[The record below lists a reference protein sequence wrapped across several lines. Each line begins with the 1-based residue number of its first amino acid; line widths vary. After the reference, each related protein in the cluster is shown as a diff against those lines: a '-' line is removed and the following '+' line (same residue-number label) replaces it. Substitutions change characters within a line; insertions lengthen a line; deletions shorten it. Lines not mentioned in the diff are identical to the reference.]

1 MQLPRH
7 RRAAVLIAAAGLLA
21 VGVTV
26 LAQPPA
32 AAAKLSAAT
41 PADGASLA
49 AAPAAVSLTF
59 STAVGEAH
67 VQVSGART
75 GQPPVID
82 GRTVTQPVTA
92 ARAGGHVVS
101 YHVLTSSGREV
112 SGTLSF
118 TTARQAGS
126 GAALPPAADP
136 AGDPAADPAAAGHVH
151 DAPDPVTAVLLGV
164 NGLVL
169 LVLVVLFVRT
179 GRRRAHR

>member
-1 MQLPRH
+1 MQLPR
-7 RRAAVLIAAAGLLA
+7 RSRAAVLIAAAGLLA
-21 VGVTV
+21 VGITA
-26 LAQPPA
+26 LARPPVA
-32 AAAKLSAAT
+32 AARLSAAT

-67 VQVSGART
+67 LQVSGAQT

-101 YHVLTSSGREV
+101 YHVLTSGGREV

-118 TTARQAGS
+118 TTARPGGPA
-126 GAALPPAADP
+126 AALPPAADP
-136 AGDPAADPAAAGHVH
+136 AADLAATGHQH
-151 DAPDPVTAVLLGV
+151 DAPDPLTAALLGV
-164 NGLVL
+164 NALVL
-169 LVLVVLFVRT
+169 LVLGVRFVRT

>member
-21 VGVTV
+21 AGVTM
-26 LAQPPA
+26 LANPPA

-59 STAVGEAH
+59 STTVGEAH

-92 ARAGGHVVS
+92 ARAGGHLVS
-101 YHVLTSSGREV
+101 YHVLTSGGREV
-112 SGTLSF
+112 SGTLAF
-118 TTARQAGS
+118 TTTRS
-126 GAALPPAADP
+126 GGPAAGLP
-136 AGDPAADPAAAGHVH
+136 AAEPGADPAADGHQH
-151 DAPDPVTAVLLGV
+151 DGPDPVTAALLGV
-164 NGLVL
+164 NLLVL
-169 LVLVVLFVRT
+169 LVLGVLFVRT

>member
-1 MQLPRH
+1 MQLPCRG
-7 RRAAVLIAAAGLLA
+7 RAAVLIVAAGLLA

-26 LAQPPA
+26 SAQPPA
-32 AAAKLSAAT
+32 AAARLSAAT

-59 STAVGEAH
+59 SAAVGEAH

-101 YHVLTSSGREV
+101 YHVLTSNGREV

-118 TTARQAGS
+118 STGRPGGPA
-126 GAALPPAADP
+126 AALPPAAE
-136 AGDPAADPAAAGHVH
+136 PAADPAATEHQHG
-151 DAPDPVTAVLLGV
+151 APDPVTAALLGV
-164 NGLVL
+164 NALLL
-169 LVLVVLFVRT
+169 LVLGVLFVRT